1 MKHTF
6 TILLCLAAL
15 FSGKAQQVSTPM
27 GSMAGSEER
36 PRPLP
41 VPDNPSGGAGANPI
55 LGGVYLKSDWHS
67 IKNPFRFEIQEEVA
81 DLPDRN
87 EQMELIGL
95 SKIPDEEGIV
105 RTYAFV
111 VKTSETRAP
120 VVDTKGKKV
129 EPKPKRDDKTL
140 QETYVLQAFP
150 EILDEST
157 TPTEEQ
163 AEKSSIMLTSEQLWF
178 VGAIS
183 LSNKTSA
190 VFWPVGS
197 YPVKEESLR
206 QFDLT
211 DSLLKDLPDR
221 RTKAG
226 EKIGGEKGVN
236 VLARVNKAKQAKDAG
251 TNPQNKTDALNA
263 AKQAPAVPKGSAP
276 PRPPEL
282 PVTAQSPGPISPA
295 SKPPQSGNVQKDVK
309 KALQGP

>member
-1 MKHTF
+1 MKLVF

-15 FSGKAQQVSTPM
+15 VGGKAQQAATPM
-27 GSMAGSEER
+27 GSMAGSEGR

-41 VPDNPSGGAGANPI
+41 ASDNTNSAAGPNPI

-67 IKNPFRFEIQEEVA
+67 IKNPFRFEVQGEAA

-87 EQMELIGL
+87 EQMELTGL
-95 SKIPDEEGIV
+95 SKMPDEEGV
-105 RTYAFV
+105 VQTYAFV
-111 VKTSETRAP
+111 VKTSEARAP
-120 VVDTKGKKV
+120 EVSTNGKGT
-129 EPKPKRDDKTL
+129 EPKPKRNDKTL
-140 QETYVLQAFP
+140 QETHVLQAFP

-178 VGAIS
+178 VGAVSI
-183 LSNKTSA
+183 SNKTSA

-206 QFDLT
+206 QFDLA

-221 RTKAG
+221 RTRAG
-226 EKIGGEKGVN
+226 EKIGGEKEVN
-236 VLARVNKAKQAKDAG
+236 VLARVNKAKQAKDAQ
-251 TNPQNKTDALNA
+251 TSLQNKADAPNA
-263 AKQAPAVPKGSAP
+263 AKKAPAVPKLSAP

-282 PVTAQSPGPISPA
+282 PVAAQSPGPIIPTP
-295 SKPPQSGNVQKDVK
+295 KPVQSGNVQNDVK